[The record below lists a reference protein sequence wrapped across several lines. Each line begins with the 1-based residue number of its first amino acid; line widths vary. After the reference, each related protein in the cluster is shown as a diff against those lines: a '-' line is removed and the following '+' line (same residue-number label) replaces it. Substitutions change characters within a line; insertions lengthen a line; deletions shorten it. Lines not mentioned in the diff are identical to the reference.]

1 MIQLPLEFVKI
12 KNRFSLLLPLG
23 EFRLSKTNGVSEDEL
38 KQRNK
43 LKINQQENVGCTKE
57 VVIIVQFMT
66 WDENLTKARS
76 LSGLLMP

>member
-1 MIQLPLEFVKI
+1 M
-12 KNRFSLLLPLG
+12 LLPLG